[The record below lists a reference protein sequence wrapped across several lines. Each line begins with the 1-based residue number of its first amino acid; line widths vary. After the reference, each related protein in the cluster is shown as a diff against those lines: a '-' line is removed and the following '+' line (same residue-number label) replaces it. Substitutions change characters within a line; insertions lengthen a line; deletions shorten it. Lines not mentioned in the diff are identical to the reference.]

1 MLLEVRN
8 LELQYGN
15 ALALKGVSLTVNAGE
30 IVALLGSNGAGK
42 TSLLKAISGVEEL
55 TSGEVWFEGKR
66 IDKTPAHE
74 RVKLGI
80 SHIPQGRRLFPDLLV
95 KQNLELGAYTC
106 RNRKQVAAKF
116 KQVYAIFPV
125 LKEKR
130 DKAARTLSG
139 GEQQMLAT
147 SRGFVSSP
155 KLLMMDEPSL
165 GLSPLLVKELARVIK
180 TISQEQIGILLVE
193 QNAMMALRLAS
204 RAYII
209 ELGNVVVEGKS
220 SDLITD
226 ARIRKAYLGI

>member
-1 MLLEVRN
+1 
-8 LELQYGN
+8 
-15 ALALKGVSLTVNAGE
+15 
-30 IVALLGSNGAGK
+30 
-42 TSLLKAISGVEEL
+42 
-55 TSGEVWFEGKR
+55 
-66 IDKTPAHE
+66 
-74 RVKLGI
+74 
-80 SHIPQGRRLFPDLLV
+80 
-95 KQNLELGAYTC
+95 
-106 RNRKQVAAKF
+106 VAAKF

>member
-1 MLLEVRN
+1 MLEVRN

-80 SHIPQGRRLFPDLLV
+80 SHIPQGRRLFPELLV

-165 GLSPLLVKELARVIK
+165 GLSPLLVRELARVIK